1 MSRIVHVVA
10 AGEIGGAERM
20 LLDLVRGDDRH
31 SVALLTPNDAL
42 RALFR
47 DNGVAI
53 DDRGAN
59 VKEGPL
65 SYLTSTFGSG
75 DVAWLAGVLGR
86 RRATIAHLH
95 TFASQ
100 VIGTRAAEKVGAR
113 IVRTEHSTRVYDDP
127 TCWPFARWSL
137 PRAHAIVFI
146 SEHVRKV
153 ALAKASFLG
162 NPRFDTSVVHN
173 GVDTDRFASRPLG
186 ETGTRF
192 VALGRLDPRKGLDL
206 ALEALAAVNDAT
218 LDIVGTGEHE
228 RALRA
233 AADRLGLRDRV
244 RFVGYRADVRD
255 AIADADV
262 VLSSA
267 VTEGLGI
274 AILEAMAMGRPAC
287 VVPVGGLVEIVRDGA
302 SGWIA
307 TRRSTAALAEA
318 MRAATDPTERARRG
332 LLARA
337 RVEDDFSLATMRR
350 RYGAVYDRVDPS

>member
-1 MSRIVHVVA
+1 MIQIVHVVA

-31 SVALLTPNDAL
+31 SVALLTPNEAL

-47 DNGVAI
+47 ENGVVV

-65 SYLTSTFGSG
+65 SYLASTFGSA
-75 DVAWLAGVLGR
+75 DVAWLAGVLER
-86 RRATIAHLH
+86 RRASIVHLH

-100 VIGTRAAEKVGAR
+100 VIGTRAAEKVRAR

-137 PRAHAIVFI
+137 PRANAVVFI
-146 SEHVRKV
+146 SEHVRN
-153 ALAKASFLG
+153 AAFTKAPFLRE
-162 NPRFDTSVVHN
+162 PRRDPTVIHN
-173 GVDTDRFASRPLG
+173 GVDTARFAPAPLRDDV
-186 ETGTRF
+186 TRF

-206 ALEALAAVNDAT
+206 ALEALTRVSGAT
-218 LDIVGTGEHE
+218 LDIVGTGNHE
-228 RALRA
+228 RVLRA
-233 AADRLGLRDRV
+233 TVDRLGLRDRA
-244 RFVGYRADVRD
+244 RFVGYRDDVRA

-287 VVPVGGLVEIVRDGA
+287 VVPVGGLVEIVENGT
-302 SGWIA
+302 SGWVA
-307 TRRSTAALAEA
+307 TDRSAPALAAA
-318 MRAATDPTERARRG
+318 MLAATDRPERERRG
-332 LLARA
+332 LLARKRVEEKFSLEAMRRSYETVYA
-337 RVEDDFSLATMRR
+337 RVAH
-350 RYGAVYDRVDPS
+350 

>member
-1 MSRIVHVVA
+1 MNRIVHVVA

-31 SVALLTPNDAL
+31 SVALLTPNEGL

-47 DNGVAI
+47 DNGVAV
-53 DDRGAN
+53 DDRGAT

-65 SYLTSTFGSG
+65 SYLTSTFGSA
-75 DVAWLAGVLGR
+75 DVGWLAGVLGR
-86 RRATIAHLH
+86 RKATIAHLH

-137 PRAHAIVFI
+137 PRADAIVFI
-146 SEHVRKV
+146 SDHVRRV

-162 NPRFDTSVVHN
+162 DPRLDSSVVHN
-173 GVDTDRFASRPLG
+173 GVDTDRFAPRPLG

-192 VALGRLDPRKGLDL
+192 VASGRLDPRKGLDL
-206 ALEALAAVNDAT
+206 ALEALVRVPDAT

-233 AADRLGLRDRV
+233 IADRLALGDRV
-244 RFVGYRADVRD
+244 RFLGYRADVRE

-287 VVPVGGLVEIVRDGA
+287 VVPVGGLVEIVHDGA
-302 SGWIA
+302 SGWVAA
-307 TRRSTAALAEA
+307 TRSASALAEV
-318 MRAATDPTERARRG
+318 MRAATEPIERARRG
-332 LLARA
+332 LVARA
-337 RVEDDFSLATMRR
+337 RVVEDFSLAAMRR
-350 RYGAVYDRVDPS
+350 KYDVVYERVT